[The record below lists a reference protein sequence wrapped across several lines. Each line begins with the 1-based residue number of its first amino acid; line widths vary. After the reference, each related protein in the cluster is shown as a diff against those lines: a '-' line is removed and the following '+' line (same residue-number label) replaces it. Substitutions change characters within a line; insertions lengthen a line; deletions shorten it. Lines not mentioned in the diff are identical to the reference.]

1 MAHAVDTV
9 MYLEKEQ
16 RFERYAQSQLTVNE
30 FCEWKG
36 VSPAMFCNWRKKLAA
51 GNLADCVSHL
61 HTAGTPKF
69 EDIFDQL
76 DGGPAGS
83 GEAWCFTAMT
93 AESIALVA
101 ARVSSLEATNSRG
114 CHGFGAMC
122 E

>member
-1 MAHAVDTV
+1 M
-9 MYLEKEQ
+9 EKEQ
-16 RFERYAQSQLTVNE
+16 RFERYAQSQVTVNQ

-51 GNLADCVSHL
+51 GNLAERVSHL

-83 GEAWCFTAMT
+83 GEAGCFTAMT
-93 AESIALVA
+93 AESIVLVA
-101 ARVSSLEATNSRG
+101 ARLSSLEATNSRG
-114 CHGFGAMC
+114 CHGFGAIC
-122 E
+122 ERPPAYPA